1 MDIFLHK
8 NISFFLFFLYI
19 NGDVNMRKS
28 SQFYINE
35 KIRRKYLTRQEM
47 NTLAVIEIKKING
60 VYLWQK

>member
-1 MDIFLHK
+1 
-8 NISFFLFFLYI
+8 
-19 NGDVNMRKS
+19 MRKS